1 MRRASKFS
9 ANNGSRQGAAAV
21 EFALVLPFL
30 LLILFG
36 VWELGRLVQVTQ
48 IISNAAREG
57 GRLSATGTLS
67 ASELTTTGTAY
78 QIQRAVGNYIQNAG
92 LPVPVN
98 GISVK
103 VSRFV
108 SGDTSPVSVCT
119 GTIRISSSNSTDV
132 TVTLSG
138 TAPSTDPVLG
148 TDQYDTL
155 FVEVNYP
162 FNFARWMPLN
172 PIFSLSENTQVY
184 GSAKWPCMR
193 DKPVAIDS
201 TIPQSPLK

>member
-1 MRRASKFS
+1 MRWASKLS
-9 ANNGSRQGAAAV
+9 PKNESRRGVAAV
-21 EFALVLPFL
+21 EFALILPFL

-67 ASELTTTGTAY
+67 ASNLSTTGSVY

-92 LPVPVN
+92 LPIPAD
-98 GISVK
+98 GIAVK

-108 SGDTSPVSVCT
+108 SGNANAVSTCT
-119 GTIRISSSNSTDV
+119 GTIKISSTNATDV
-132 TVTLSG
+132 VVSLSG
-138 TAPSTDPVLG
+138 TAPASDPVLG
-148 TDQYDTL
+148 ADQYDTL
-155 FVEVNYP
+155 FVEVTYP
-162 FNFARWMPLN
+162 FKFARWMPLN
-172 PIFSLSENTQVY
+172 PIFSLGDNTSVY
-184 GSAKWPCMR
+184 GAAKWPCMR